1 MRTALQIAIHYSHAP
16 ETMHRL
22 PGIDQQPD
30 GSLKVEGDVMGG
42 GVEGHAIEG
51 YRALSGL
58 SGEQQ
63 QVSLRDAD
71 APADSR
77 NQARPALHITFK
89 FPRRST
95 VRGYRT
101 VGSP

>member
-1 MRTALQIAIHYSHAP
+1 MLVRLQYTHAP
-16 ETMHRL
+16 ETMHGQQ
-22 PGIDQQPD
+22 GIDQQPTRT
-30 GSLKVEGDVMGG
+30 LKTEGDVMGG
-42 GVEGHAIEG
+42 GTEGRAIEG
-51 YRALSGL
+51 YRASPGL

-63 QVSLRDAD
+63 QVNLRDAD

-95 VRGYRT
+95 CKHCLP